1 VTERSSTG
9 TLVIFCRRTISA
21 ITALGL
27 SVSVHALA
35 AAADVRPDRP
45 SKGSNNAVPGPSVST
60 HPDPG
65 VTHEGLPVSIANVRL
80 EPASPLEA
88 SPSMTLK
95 FAIANEG
102 STSVSDIILKIAI
115 VEKPKSEHPEPA
127 RRVLV
132 GPFTIR
138 GGDVV
143 LRAGY
148 TMNYEMLMRNLSS
161 ECSCLAIVDV
171 LSARTLPE

>member
-1 VTERSSTG
+1 MIV
-9 TLVIFCRRTISA
+9 CRKTISVIA
-21 ITALGL
+21 ALGL
-27 SVSVHALA
+27 SLSAHALTA
-35 AAADVRPDRP
+35 AGDVRPDRP
-45 SKGSNNAVPGPSVST
+45 SKGSNNAVPGPPVST
-60 HPDPG
+60 HLDPR
-65 VTHEGLPVSIANVRL
+65 VTHEGLPVRIANVRL
-80 EPASPLEA
+80 EPAPPLEA
-88 SPSMTLK
+88 SPSVTLK

-127 RRVLV
+127 RRILV

-138 GGDVV
+138 GDVV

-171 LSARTLPE
+171 LSARALPE